1 MLIDLSHT
9 IRDGLV
15 THKGLPAPVICDY
28 LTRVASRERYTEGT
42 EFQIGRIDMIGNTGT
57 YVDVPFHRYADGAD
71 LSEVA
76 LERFVDLPAIVIE
89 DDFDVD
95 VRGKAVLVRT
105 GWAKHFGTPAYLED
119 HPFLDATIAADLR
132 DRGAVLVGIDSH
144 NIDDTRTRNSR
155 PVHSLLLG
163 AGIPIVEHLRGLELL
178 PAGNFTFTAVPPK
191 LAGMG
196 TFPVRAFATILSSL
210 AIVAMLSACEKS
222 KQEVPAAGSASGSAS
237 ARPAIVTAEMAETF
251 ELYVA
256 AFEKLTADIEHAG
269 ADCKAVLAVVQ
280 RDTKEVIAPL
290 TPRGD
295 KLRESMGANKKDP
308 AAAAWFVATFAER
321 MKTSTSRLVPLE
333 SNCAQD
339 AELHTALTTRWRCF
353 R

>member
-15 THKGLPAPVICDY
+15 THKGLPAPLICDY
-28 LTRVASRERYTEGT
+28 LTRAASRERYTDGT
-42 EFQIGRIDMIGNTGT
+42 EFQIGRIDMVSNTGT

-76 LERFVDLPAIVIE
+76 LERFVDLPAIVID
-89 DDFDVD
+89 DDFGVD

-155 PVHSLLLG
+155 PVHSLLLR

-178 PAGNFTFTAVPPK
+178 PREFTFTAAPPK

-196 TFPVRAFATILSSL
+196 TFPVRAFAR
-210 AIVAMLSACEKS
+210 
-222 KQEVPAAGSASGSAS
+222 VPSPT
-237 ARPAIVTAEMAETF
+237 AR
-251 ELYVA
+251 
-256 AFEKLTADIEHAG
+256 
-269 ADCKAVLAVVQ
+269 
-280 RDTKEVIAPL
+280 
-290 TPRGD
+290 
-295 KLRESMGANKKDP
+295 
-308 AAAAWFVATFAER
+308 
-321 MKTSTSRLVPLE
+321 
-333 SNCAQD
+333 
-339 AELHTALTTRWRCF
+339 
-353 R
+353 